1 MQNNVALIFK
11 PVSDEKLCCVT
22 HHFVLTPTILPF
34 QLNRQYISGRHV
46 SLPMHPFI

>member
-1 MQNNVALIFK
+1 MHDNGALILDFISK
-11 PVSDEKLCCVT
+11 KTPCVIV
-22 HHFVLTPTILPF
+22 VLTPTILPF